1 MRKGLETNAWRG
13 RDRDEAEGWRW
24 GGAGAAAG
32 QRPCGS
38 RPVLASSTV
47 SGLPVQQ
54 EGHIGRGWRC
64 GAGPVWCSG
73 VKENCWGARPGHRSP
88 TPDLH
93 IPSPVPPGF
102 FLRREYQSPP
112 EPPHTSSRRLQEAC
126 GAGGGCSPLP
136 ARRSGSKAA
145 LRPPPPPPRPGPL
158 LRMSHPR
165 PSARRWG
172 DAVVWA
178 ARPPAATTGFPSS
191 RGHAW
196 GQRGPGRDKGSW
208 RAAALPPRRQ
218 GHPGER
224 SGSSLRLLRSGALL
238 ATTAALET
246 ERPPWAPRTETS

>member
-1 MRKGLETNAWRG
+1 MGGVGDAGLAPS
-13 RDRDEAEGWRW
+13 
-24 GGAGAAAG
+24 GALESKRTAGEPVQATGLPHRTSTFHPQSHPVSSCAANTS
-32 QRPCGS
+32 RPQSLPIQAPGGS
-38 RPVLASSTV
+38 RKPA
-47 SGLPVQQ
+47 
-54 EGHIGRGWRC
+54 GRGEAAVHFRP
-64 GAGPVWCSG
+64 AGP
-73 VKENCWGARPGHRSP
+73 APRP
-88 TPDLH
+88 L
-93 IPSPVPPGF
+93 
-102 FLRREYQSPP
+102 
-112 EPPHTSSRRLQEAC
+112 
-126 GAGGGCSPLP
+126 
-136 ARRSGSKAA
+136 